1 MWEGIKWGPWVVVA
15 ASMFMELAGGHVY
28 LFGKYSDELKFTL
41 FSDDSNAQTRIQGMA
56 LAANIGNYLP
66 FAGPFY
72 DSRWGGPT
80 SCAIVGILFTF
91 PGYLLL
97 YMAADGM
104 DTPYPVLLI
113 LCGMWG
119 HGSSYYNSAAIAT
132 CVRNFPQHRGIV
144 VGLLSSFFGLS
155 ASVMVQGYYAWF
167 KPSDLEGDYSP
178 AEIEVHDSEGA
189 AIFLLFLA
197 IATTAI
203 AMVSAVFIRKTEPV
217 RPSRDTTLRF
227 RFCQIIV
234 TLSALLVMIN
244 SIVFAVRDESPG
256 KGSPFETATI
266 YILLVLLI
274 SLMLVP
280 CGSKNESSERSK
292 YTEIEENSSPAEEID
307 DDEVT
312 IANTRPE
319 YTASEALRRVDFYL
333 LFFSL
338 IPIMGGGLT
347 VTNNIAQIAKAR
359 GYENITDVLIQ
370 MMSVFNCFSRM
381 ATGAL
386 SDYLEGTVPR
396 PFFLT
401 GILVLMGLAHIL
413 LLLPYD
419 AVILPGSSLAAFAY
433 GSIWAIYP
441 TLLSEMFGLQSF
453 ATLYTICVLAATIG
467 SLSYST
473 FLSASIY
480 ESHQNDDGDCF
491 GVQCYRVTH
500 IVVAVSTAVGVVLSL
515 VLYGR
520 VRYLYKGGYPTDL
533 CEDQRDVAEP
543 EECSNILRLGET
555 RTA

>member
-1 MWEGIKWGPWVVVA
+1 MLSGVKWGPWVVLA

-41 FSDDSNAQTRIQGMA
+41 FSDDDNAQTRIQGMA

-80 SCAIVGILFTF
+80 TCAIIGIVFTF
-91 PGYLLL
+91 PGYLFL

-104 DTPYPVLLI
+104 STPYPALLL

-132 CVRNFPQHRGIV
+132 CVRNFPEHRGIV

-155 ASVMVQGYYAWF
+155 ASVMVQCYYAWF
-167 KPSDLEGDYSP
+167 KPDDLTGDFSP
-178 AEIEVHDSEGA
+178 AEKEEHDSTGA
-189 AIFLLFLA
+189 AVFLLFLS
-197 IATTAI
+197 IATTVVAAFSAI
-203 AMVSAVFIRKTEPV
+203 FIRRTETV
-217 RPSRDTTLRF
+217 SQSRDTTLRF
-227 RFCQIIV
+227 RYCQAVV
-234 TLSALLVMIN
+234 TLIAVLIMAN

-256 KGSPFETATI
+256 KGTPFETITVWTLVFLLL
-266 YILLVLLI
+266 LLVLV
-274 SLMLVP
+274 SV
-280 CGSKNESSERSK
+280 GSKNDQSQRSQYTDLDKPTSEV
-292 YTEIEENSSPAEEID
+292 ID
-307 DDEVT
+307 KKLIT
-312 IANTRPE
+312 STNNRPE
-319 YTASEALRRVDFYL
+319 YTATEALRRIDFYL
-333 LFFSL
+333 LFVCL

-347 VTNNIAQIAKAR
+347 VTNNIAQIAKSR

-386 SDYLEGTVPR
+386 SDSLQGRVPR
-396 PFFLT
+396 PLFLT
-401 GILVLMGLAHIL
+401 AILILMGVSHVLMA
-413 LLLPYD
+413 LPHD
-419 AVILPGSSLAAFAY
+419 VIILPGSCLAAFSY
-433 GSIWAIYP
+433 GAVWAIYP
-441 TLLSEMFGLQSF
+441 TLISEMFGLKSF

-480 ESHQNDDGDCF
+480 ESHQNSDGDCF
-491 GVQCYRVTH
+491 GVDCYQVTH

-515 VLYGR
+515 VLYTR
-520 VRYLYKGGYPTDL
+520 VKYLYKNTNLSTD
-533 CEDQRDVAEP
+533 EEEKTQEP
-543 EECSNILRLGET
+543 EECDNILRLTGT